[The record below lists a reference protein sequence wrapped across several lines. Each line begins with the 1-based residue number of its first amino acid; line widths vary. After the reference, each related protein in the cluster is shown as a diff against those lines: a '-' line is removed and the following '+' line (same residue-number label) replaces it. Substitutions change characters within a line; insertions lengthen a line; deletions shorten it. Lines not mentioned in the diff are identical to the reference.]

1 MKSILL
7 TGEMVRSTL
16 AGLKTK
22 TRRPLKPQLDFV
34 HDGAPYWYIGGYR
47 AQAQEKLGRGW

>member
-1 MKSILL
+1 MKSILFND
-7 TGEMVRSTL
+7 EMVRAIL
-16 AGLKTK
+16 DGRKTK
-22 TRRPLKPQLDFV
+22 TRRPLKPQPDSV